1 MNFDFCSIKVLVIGD
16 LMIDNYIMGSS
27 SRLSPEAP
35 VPVILPSRNY
45 SIAGGAANVAMNVS
59 SLGAQVSCVGAI
71 GYDSWGEKLIS
82 ILDKEGID
90 TKHINK
96 IKNFKTTLKQRI
108 FSDDK
113 QIARIDNEEILEQK
127 CSFMDENFDN
137 YDVII
142 LSDYNKGVLTT
153 NWFQK
158 PENANVL
165 LDPKK
170 SFINFNQC
178 DIITP
183 NLNELKQLS
192 GNNIISEN
200 DIKESCKIILEK
212 YNLKYIIA
220 KRGDEGITIVGNND
234 YIKHLKARF
243 VETPDVTGAGDTVI
257 SSISL
262 AFAVTNDIEKSAE
275 FAINAS
281 ALAVSKLG
289 TATVTIDEINNYIN
303 TNE

>member
-1 MNFDFCSIKVLVIGD
+1 MSFDFKSIKVLVIGD

-35 VPVILPSRNY
+35 VPVIRPTSNF
-45 SIAGGAANVAMNVS
+45 SIAGGAANVAMNMS
-59 SLGAQVSCVGAI
+59 SLGAQVSCAGVI
-71 GYDSWGEKLIS
+71 GDDSWGKELLS
-82 ILDKEGID
+82 ILNKKGID
-90 TKHINK
+90 STYIDR
-96 IKNFKTTLKQRI
+96 IRNFKTTVKQRI
-108 FSDDK
+108 YSNDI
-113 QIARIDNEEILEQK
+113 QIARIDNEEILEQE
-127 CSFMDENFDN
+127 CSFMDKKFNN

-153 NWFQK
+153 NWFQR
-158 PENANVL
+158 PESATVF

-192 GNNIISEN
+192 GDNIISEE
-200 DIKESCKIILEK
+200 DIKESCKIILNK

-220 KRGDEGITIVGNND
+220 KRGDEGITIIGKND
-234 YIKHLKARF
+234 YVNHIKAKF
-243 VETPDVTGAGDTVI
+243 VKTPDVTGAGDTVI

-262 AFAVTNDIEKSAE
+262 AFAVTKDIEKSASLVMLFQE
-275 FAINAS
+275 HQDHTRQIK
-281 ALAVSKLG
+281 ALKM
-289 TATVTIDEINNYIN
+289 
-303 TNE
+303 

>member
-1 MNFDFCSIKVLVIGD
+1 MNLDFSDIKVLVVGD
-16 LMIDNYIMGSS
+16 FMIDHYIMGESN
-27 SRLSPEAP
+27 RMSPEAP
-35 VPVILPSRNY
+35 VPVVVPKKEYVIP
-45 SIAGGAANVAMNVS
+45 GGAGNVAMNMS
-59 SLGAQVSCVGAI
+59 SLGAQVSCVGVI
-71 GYDSWGEKLIS
+71 GDDSWGEKLLS
-82 ILDKEGID
+82 ILNERGID
-90 TKHINK
+90 STYIDK
-96 IKNFKTTLKQRI
+96 IKDFKTTLKQRI
-108 FSDDK
+108 YSNDK
-113 QIARIDNEEILEQK
+113 QIARIDNEEILKQR
-127 CSFMDENFDN
+127 CSFMDEKFNN

-158 PENANVL
+158 PENVTVF

-192 GNNIISEN
+192 GNNIISEE
-200 DIKESCKIILEK
+200 DIKESCKMILNK

-220 KRGDEGITIVGNND
+220 KRGDKGITIIGNND
-234 YIKHLKARF
+234 YVKHLKAKF
-243 VETPDVTGAGDTVI
+243 VEAPDVTGAGDTVI

-262 AFAVTNDIEKSAE
+262 AFAVTNNIEKSAE
-275 FAINAS
+275 FAIYSS

>member
-1 MNFDFCSIKVLVIGD
+1 MNFDFRSIKVLVIGD
-16 LMIDNYIMGSS
+16 LMIDNYTMGSS

-35 VPVILPSRNY
+35 VPVIIPSSNY
-45 SIAGGAANVAMNVS
+45 STAGGAANVAMNMS
-59 SLGAQVSCVGAI
+59 SLGAQVSCAGAI
-71 GYDSWGEKLIS
+71 GYDSWGEKLLS

-90 TKHINK
+90 TTNINK
-96 IKNFKTTLKQRI
+96 IKNFNTTLKQRI
-108 FSDDK
+108 YSNGK
-113 QIARIDNEEILEQK
+113 QIARIDIEEILEQK
-127 CSFMDENFDN
+127 CSFMDENFNN

-142 LSDYNKGVLTT
+142 LSDYNKGALTT
-153 NWFQK
+153 NWFQR
-158 PENANVL
+158 PENAAVL

-183 NLNELKQLS
+183 NLNELKQLT
-192 GNNIISEN
+192 GNNIISEE
-200 DIKESCKIILEK
+200 DIKESCKIILNK

-220 KRGDEGITIVGNND
+220 KRGDEGITIIGKND
-234 YIKHLKARF
+234 YVNHLKAKF

-262 AFAVTNDIEKSAE
+262 AFAVTKDIEKSAE
-275 FAINAS
+275 FAINAA
-281 ALAVSKLG
+281 ALAVSKPG

>member
-1 MNFDFCSIKVLVIGD
+1 MSFDFKSIKVLVIGD

-35 VPVILPSRNY
+35 VPVIRPSSNY
-45 SIAGGAANVAMNVS
+45 SIAGGAANVAMNMS
-59 SLGAQVSCVGAI
+59 SLGAQVSCAGVI
-71 GYDSWGEKLIS
+71 GDDSWGKKLLS
-82 ILDKEGID
+82 ILNKKGID
-90 TKHINK
+90 SRYIDK
-96 IKNFKTTLKQRI
+96 IRNFKTTVKQRI
-108 FSDDK
+108 YSNDK
-113 QIARIDNEEILEQK
+113 QIARIDNEQILEQK
-127 CSFMDENFDN
+127 CSFMDQKFNN

-142 LSDYNKGVLTT
+142 LSDYDKGVLTT
-153 NWFQK
+153 NWFQR
-158 PENANVL
+158 PASATVY
-165 LDPKK
+165 LDPKR

-192 GNNIISEN
+192 GNNIISEK
-200 DIKESCKIILEK
+200 DINESCKIILKK

-220 KRGDEGITIVGNND
+220 KKGDKGITIIGNND
-234 YIKHLKARF
+234 YVKHLKAKF

-281 ALAVSKLG
+281 ALAVSKPG

-303 TNE
+303 ANE

>member
-1 MNFDFCSIKVLVIGD
+1 MSFNFQSIKVLVVGD

-35 VPVILPSRNY
+35 VPVILPKNNY
-45 SIAGGAANVAMNVS
+45 SIAGGAANVAMNMS
-59 SLGAQVSCVGAI
+59 SLGAQVSCAGVI
-71 GYDSWGEKLIS
+71 GNDSWGEQLLS
-82 ILDKEGID
+82 ILNKEDID
-90 TKHINK
+90 CTHIDR
-96 IKNFKTTLKQRI
+96 IKNFNTTLKQRI
-108 FSDDK
+108 YSNDK
-113 QIARIDNEEILEQK
+113 QIARIDNEEYLEQK
-127 CSFMDENFDN
+127 CSFMNKSFDN
-137 YDVII
+137 YDVIV

-153 NWFQK
+153 DWFKK
-158 PENANVL
+158 PENTTVF

-192 GNNIISEN
+192 GDDISSED
-200 DIKESCKIILEK
+200 DIKESCHKILKK
-212 YNLKYIIA
+212 YNLQYIIA
-220 KRGDEGITIVGNND
+220 KRGGDGITIIGKND
-234 YIKHLKARF
+234 YVKHLKARF
-243 VETPDVTGAGDTVI
+243 VKNADVTGAGDTVI

-262 AFAVTNDIEKSAE
+262 AFAVTNNIVKSTE

-289 TATVTIDEINNYIN
+289 TATVTINEINNYISA
-303 TNE
+303 NE